1 MRNPSPDPA
10 DGLEGGYGY
19 ASCSYSGAGS
29 GDGYSWKQTKD
40 EVTIRLETDCAEV
53 RSMLSDDKAK
63 WQVGIRYRA
72 WVARE
77 PGSGTRVVF
86 EQNLA
91 LAGHTPPNAHLIID
105 DSGAIVKASSTDA
118 TPPGITDRIITVS
131 GELHQ
136 VMRAVCLI
144 MQKCSEERSYHTF
157 GNQVYTYHGQQAQVP
172 ALGMGGLGM
181 GMGMGIGG
189 MPMGMPM
196 GGMGS
201 TAAQLQT
208 TMTVGVPDE
217 HIGAVV
223 GKGGKAI
230 TEIQVQTGVR
240 IKISDRGDFLSGTRS
255 RKVTIAGTTEGCQVA
270 HYMICQKVNQNV
282 QDIAARRGPKP
293 AGSGRGPAFAQTY
306 NSAGSVGGES

>member
-1 MRNPSPDPA
+1 MLITGEINSILTALHLITTKLRADEQTAIAAGMGAGVAGA
-10 DGLEGGYGY
+10 DG
-19 ASCSYSGAGS
+19 
-29 GDGYSWKQTKD
+29 D
-40 EVTIRLETDCAEV
+40 
-53 RSMLSDDKAK
+53 
-63 WQVGIRYRA
+63 
-72 WVARE
+72 VA
-77 PGSGTRVVF
+77 TNVQMRVVV
-86 EQNLA
+86 
-91 LAGHTPPNAHLIID
+91 PNQACGAVIGRNGATIKAIVD

-172 ALGMGGLGM
+172 ALGMGGLGMGM

>member
-1 MRNPSPDPA
+1 MLITGEINSILTALHLITTKLRADEQTAIAAGMGAGVAGA
-10 DGLEGGYGY
+10 DG
-19 ASCSYSGAGS
+19 
-29 GDGYSWKQTKD
+29 D
-40 EVTIRLETDCAEV
+40 
-53 RSMLSDDKAK
+53 
-63 WQVGIRYRA
+63 
-72 WVARE
+72 VA
-77 PGSGTRVVF
+77 TNVQMRVVV
-86 EQNLA
+86 
-91 LAGHTPPNAHLIID
+91 PNQACGAVIGRNGATIKAIVD

-181 GMGMGIGG
+181 GMGMGMGIGG

-217 HIGAVV
+217 
-223 GKGGKAI
+223 
-230 TEIQVQTGVR
+230 
-240 IKISDRGDFLSGTRS
+240 
-255 RKVTIAGTTEGCQVA
+255 VA